1 MELLPMLKTSSP
13 LHPRNCKS
21 AKSKQVE
28 NKPNPKAVAVRRRI
42 EDLMEQ
48 RQINQYFMC

>member
-1 MELLPMLKTSSP
+1 MLRTSSAHHP
-13 LHPRNCKS
+13 LN
-21 AKSKQVE
+21 SKVSKNKPVE

-48 RQINQYFMC
+48 RQMNQDFMY

>member
-1 MELLPMLKTSSP
+1 MLRTSSTH
-13 LHPRNCKS
+13 HPRNCK
-21 AKSKQVE
+21 AVKSKQVE

-48 RQINQYFMC
+48 RQMNQDFMY